1 MNHSLIL
8 ETWNVLFRIQK
19 HHKVQDLNFYDFIL
33 RAYMHPWLPQLAI
46 SQNCNQQCYLI
57 ASRLCQQSDIDWLI
71 H

>member
-1 MNHSLIL
+1 MIYL
-8 ETWNVLFRIQK
+8 E
-19 HHKVQDLNFYDFIL
+19 FIYTPEHRTL
-33 RAYMHPWLPQLAI
+33 TVMISFSVHICTPGLPQLAI